1 LYNTTLCYA
10 IDSDLYLF
18 KPVFCP
24 KDAAC
29 IRHKT
34 ATNREKPIATLAQLQ
49 SELTD
54 LRMTVAI
61 DSAMLL
67 SIVRRMSA
75 DQLAQTSTDFLEVC
89 EGLSIKTLFSE
100 MDDHALQAAQKRRD
114 WWVGLV
120 AELMTDAAMHPK
132 GPSS

>member
-1 LYNTTLCYA
+1 
-10 IDSDLYLF
+10 
-18 KPVFCP
+18 
-24 KDAAC
+24 
-29 IRHKT
+29 
-34 ATNREKPIATLAQLQ
+34 
-49 SELTD
+49 
-54 LRMTVAI
+54 MTVAI

-120 AELMTDAAMHPK
+120 AELVADAAMHPK
-132 GPSS
+132 GASSQVIR